1 MSERKYTDEEIVKAL
16 ECCINADCLN
26 CPHWSDEWYSGM
38 CIEFLK
44 SVLDLINRKNAEI
57 AALTA
62 AVDNSTKEFLKL
74 HDEYQ
79 DQKKE
84 IERLKADVRICESEI
99 RCERI
104 HRGMA
109 RAEAV
114 KEFAKKL
121 KETPIEL
128 GLPLLGLLTKSEIE
142 GFFNHTLLQVR
153 DAIDNLVAE
162 MTEGK

>member
-1 MSERKYTDEEIVKAL
+1 MSERKYTDEEIMKAL
-16 ECCINADCLN
+16 ECCQSHTITDCRDCPNRASGDNCVNELMRNA
-26 CPHWSDEWYSGM
+26 
-38 CIEFLK
+38 
-44 SVLDLINRKNAEI
+44 LDLINRQKAEI
-57 AALTA
+57 AVLTT

-109 RAEAV
+109 KAEAI
-114 KEFAKKL
+114 KEFAERLHKGIDDFRDKREMVML
-121 KETPIEL
+121 PYTESALLIIER
-128 GLPLLGLLTKSEIE
+128 K
-142 GFFNHTLLQVR
+142 
-153 DAIDNLVAE
+153 IDNLVAE
-162 MTEGK
+162 LTEGE